1 MSGPL
6 LFTELLHVRIDGHWN
21 LIFCSNL
28 LVAIASWLVEGHA
41 YLLDLCNSTD
51 IFYVRHRIRAC
62 GGSDESLLYWRNSPV
77 SNGVVRGRF
86 FPHTQKIHCVPTLF
100 PTLEVVPYAR
110 AIDNLDSGN
119 TLHRHKT
126 KSYYANSL
134 HFGRKPGEHDR
145 DSILERRSVM

>member
-1 MSGPL
+1 MSEPL

-21 LIFCSNL
+21 LTFCSNL
-28 LVAIASWLVEGHA
+28 LAAIASWLAEGHA

-51 IFYVRHRIRAC
+51 IFYVDTAF
-62 GGSDESLLYWRNSPV
+62 GLVVALTSLLFWRNSPV